1 MFRDHKD
8 IQNLDVQILDC
19 SESDIRARI
28 IRVEKRSWRL
38 KLRGFG
44 LKCQVD
50 RERVMTNFGA
60 RKPMRGIDLKE
71 RRKRLGYNQEDLMRE
86 LGIKSRQ
93 TISTWENTSES
104 LPRILELA
112 LTALE
117 NIPQCRNLL
126 GKRVSAAQRKELE
139 KYLKR
144 LL

>member
-1 MFRDHKD
+1 MSQDHKD
-8 IQNLDVQILDC
+8 VQNLDIQILDC
-19 SESDIRARI
+19 GESDIRARI

-38 KLRGFG
+38 NLKGFG

-50 RERVMTNFGA
+50 RERVMTDFGA
-60 RKPMRGIDLKE
+60 KKPMGGIDLKQ
-71 RRKRLGYNQEDLMRE
+71 RRKRLGYNQEDLMKE

-117 NIPQCRNLL
+117 NIPECRNWL
-126 GKRVSAAQRKELE
+126 GKRVSATRRKEME
-139 KYLKR
+139 K
-144 LL
+144 